1 MITLLGHLSLHGFIN
16 EIFLKVGTL
25 IYSYNDIIIVGVA
38 LVSRYSLITLLKHRK
53 NFKADY

>member
-25 IYSYNDIIIVGVA
+25 IYSYNDIN
-38 LVSRYSLITLLKHRK
+38 ITLLKHRK
-53 NFKADY
+53 NFKADN